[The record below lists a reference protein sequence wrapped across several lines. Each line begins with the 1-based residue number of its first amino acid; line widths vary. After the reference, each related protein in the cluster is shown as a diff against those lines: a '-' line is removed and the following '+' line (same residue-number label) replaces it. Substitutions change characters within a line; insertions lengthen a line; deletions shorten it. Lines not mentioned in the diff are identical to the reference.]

1 VVSVAKAAREEGRC
15 IYICIHICD
24 NIYVYIKL
32 YVYTYMYIT
41 IYIYIYI
48 YMDLG
53 CKVPSGS
60 VRVISVAKAARE
72 EGRCVIDIPRS
83 PALRPGVVN
92 LTSVTPPA
100 ALGVKETEEG
110 GARNKE
116 SMRIDISDR
125 RVPCGARLETDTV
138 TTSPPVVYT

>member
-1 VVSVAKAAREEGRC
+1 
-15 IYICIHICD
+15 
-24 NIYVYIKL
+24 
-32 YVYTYMYIT
+32 MYIT

-83 PALRPGVVN
+83 PSFSSGVEN
-92 LTSVTPPA
+92 LTSVTPLA
-100 ALGVKETEEG
+100 ALGAKETEEG
-110 GARNKE
+110 AARTRE
-116 SMRIDISDR
+116 SMRIDIWWR
-125 RVPCGARLETDTV
+125 EVVPSSCFPR
-138 TTSPPVVYT
+138 